1 MENIKCSPP
10 GAAARENALPLPPA
24 YTLAAFL
31 FPWLLWCALIFYL
44 SAQSSFFLQPPDFF
58 SSDKVYHFLGYT
70 VLGYLTAR
78 VARAY
83 RPRWSAGRRL
93 AGTVI
98 FCLLYGL
105 SDELHQ
111 WFIPGRWV
119 SLGDVL
125 ADTLGGWAGAGVSA
139 LRNKIKN
146 EHPTSNI
153 QRSTSKL

>member
-1 MENIKCSPP
+1 
-10 GAAARENALPLPPA
+10 
-24 YTLAAFL
+24 
-31 FPWLLWCALIFYL
+31 LLWCALIFYL
-44 SAQSSFFLQPPDFF
+44 SARSGFFLQPPDFF

-70 VLGYLTAR
+70 ALGYLTAR
-78 VARAY
+78 VARVY

-125 ADTLGGWAGAGVSA
+125 ADTLGGWAGARLYA
-139 LRNKIKN
+139 LRAKSETRNPKSTR
-146 EHPTSNI
+146 PTSS
-153 QRSTSKL
+153 RAETKFK